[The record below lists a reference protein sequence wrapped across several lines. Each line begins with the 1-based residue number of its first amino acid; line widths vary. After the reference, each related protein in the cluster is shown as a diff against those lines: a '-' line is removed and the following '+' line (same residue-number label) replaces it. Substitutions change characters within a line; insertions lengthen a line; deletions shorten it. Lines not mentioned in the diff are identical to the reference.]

1 MMYHRHSCGIEDE
14 EEDSLIV
21 TGGGWYGTVTTDKVT
36 KYFKDGSYQEMPLLN
51 TARYL
56 HACSSYKNT
65 NQEKVSIYLIVEN
78 VLFITVTHLR
88 CT

>member
-1 MMYHRHSCGIEDE
+1 MYYRHSCGIEDE
-14 EEDSLIV
+14 EEGSLII
-21 TGGGWYGTVTTDKVT
+21 TGGGGDGAFTDKVT
-36 KYFKDGSYQEMPLLN
+36 KYYKDGSYQEMSLLN

>member
-1 MMYHRHSCGIEDE
+1 MYYRHSCGIEDE
-14 EEDSLIV
+14 EEGSLII
-21 TGGGWYGTVTTDKVT
+21 TGGGGDGAFTDKVT
-36 KYFKDGSYQEMPLLN
+36 KYYKDGSYQEMPLLN